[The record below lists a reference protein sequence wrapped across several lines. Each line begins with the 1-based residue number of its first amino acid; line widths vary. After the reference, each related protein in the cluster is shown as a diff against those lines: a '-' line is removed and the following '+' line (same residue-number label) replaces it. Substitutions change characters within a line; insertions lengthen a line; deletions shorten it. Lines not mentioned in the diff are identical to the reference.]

1 VTWQAQGGGLPQILG
16 RYALYGEI
24 ASGGMATVHFG
35 RLLGPVGFSRTVAI
49 KRLHPQFAKDPE
61 FVSMFLDEARV
72 AARVQHPNVVST
84 LDVVATEG
92 ELVLVMEYV
101 EGEALSKILRQ
112 IRASRALIPP
122 RIVGSIVTGLL
133 HGLHAAHEAKTER
146 GDPLNIIHRDVSP
159 QNVLVGV
166 DGVSR
171 VLDFGV
177 AKAAGRMQLTREGQ
191 LKGKLAYMAPEQI
204 AGEELDRRADVYAAG
219 VVLWESLACRRLFDG
234 ENEGAILQ
242 KIIRGE
248 VPPPSRFVPELP
260 RAVDEICLRALAR
273 DREDRFRSALEM
285 AVLLEQALGTE
296 PNWRVGAFVQ
306 SCAHEALSAR
316 YAAVKEM
323 ENVSTEVDGQIQ
335 PFTGSTPSVAPP
347 RKKRNPIV
355 WALASLLLVSLATTV
370 TLLVM
375 AYTEEAPTA
384 AVPVASLSSAPP
396 GPVPSVVV
404 SQATPAG
411 TPSALA
417 TSSASVTPSVVS
429 IPVALPRPPSDKLGG
444 ARSAG
449 GEPSP
454 PDKLGGARSAG
465 GEPSPPDKSGA
476 PIPKVEPSVAPKTDC
491 FYVENGIK
499 KIRPSCLQ

>member
-1 VTWQAQGGGLPQILG
+1 VTWQAQGQGPPQILG

-92 ELVLVMEYV
+92 ELFLVMEYV
-101 EGEALSKILRQ
+101 EGEALSRILRQ
-112 IRASRALIPP
+112 VRASRSLIPT
-122 RIVGSIVTGLL
+122 RVVGSIVTGLL

-146 GDPLNIIHRDVSP
+146 GDALNIIHRDVSP
-159 QNVLVGV
+159 QNVLIGV

-191 LKGKLAYMAPEQI
+191 IKGKLAYMAPEQI

-219 VVLWESLACRRLFDG
+219 VVLWESLVCRRLFDG

-242 KIIRGE
+242 KIIQGE
-248 VPPPSRFVPELP
+248 VPPPSRFVPDLP

-273 DREDRFRSALEM
+273 DKEDRFRSALEM
-285 AVLLEQALGTE
+285 AVLLEQSLGTE

-323 ENVSTEVDGQIQ
+323 ENVSTEVDGQVR
-335 PFTGSTPSVAPP
+335 PFTGATPSVAPP
-347 RKKRNPIV
+347 RRRRNPAV
-355 WALASLLLVSLATTV
+355 LALAGLLLVSLATTI

-375 AYTEEAPTA
+375 FYTAPASDAPAPTA
-384 AVPVASLSSAPP
+384 RGSEVPPTSSSPPPPGTAREPAPLLVSAPP
-396 GPVPSVVV
+396 TATSPAERPSGEVPPSV
-404 SQATPAG
+404 
-411 TPSALA
+411 
-417 TSSASVTPSVVS
+417 
-429 IPVALPRPPSDKLGG
+429 RP
-444 ARSAG
+444 
-449 GEPSP
+449 
-454 PDKLGGARSAG
+454 
-465 GEPSPPDKSGA
+465 SGA
-476 PIPKVEPSVAPKTDC
+476 PGNKTAPGPKGEPTATAKATVPRSDC
-491 FYVENGIK
+491 YFVENGIK
-499 KIRPSCLQ
+499 KIRPECL

>member
-1 VTWQAQGGGLPQILG
+1 VTWQGQGQGPPQILG

-84 LDVVATEG
+84 LDVVATDG
-92 ELVLVMEYV
+92 ELFLVMEYV
-101 EGEALSKILRQ
+101 EGEALSRILRQ
-112 IRASRALIPP
+112 TRASRSLVPT
-122 RIVGSIVTGLL
+122 RVVGSIVTGLL

-146 GDPLNIIHRDVSP
+146 GEPLNIIHRDVSP

-191 LKGKLAYMAPEQI
+191 IKGKLAYMAPEQI

-219 VVLWESLACRRLFDG
+219 VVLWESLVCRRLFDG

-242 KIIRGE
+242 KIIQGE
-248 VPPPSRFVPELP
+248 IPPPSRYVPELP
-260 RAVDEICLRALAR
+260 RAVDEICLRALSR
-273 DREDRFRSALEM
+273 EKEDRFRSALEM

-323 ENVSTEVDGQIQ
+323 ENVSTEVEGQVR
-335 PFTGSTPSVAPP
+335 PFTGVTPSVAPP
-347 RKKRNPIV
+347 RRRRNAAV
-355 WALASLLLVSLATTV
+355 WSLAALLFVSLATTI

-375 AYTEEAPTA
+375 FYAEPPRVAAVDAPPSSEPAPSSSEPPPIGTGQPPSLPTA
-384 AVPVASLSSAPP
+384 AVTPSGSTPSERPSSTA
-396 GPVPSVVV
+396 VPSV
-404 SQATPAG
+404 ALTAPPAIK
-411 TPSALA
+411 TAPFPKAEPTQTA
-417 TSSASVTPSVVS
+417 KPTTS
-429 IPVALPRPPSDKLGG
+429 
-444 ARSAG
+444 
-449 GEPSP
+449 
-454 PDKLGGARSAG
+454 
-465 GEPSPPDKSGA
+465 
-476 PIPKVEPSVAPKTDC
+476 KTDC
-491 FYVENGIK
+491 YYVEKGIK
-499 KIRPSCLQ
+499 KIRPECL